1 MLLDMGIAGIGAIF
15 GAILRY
21 VITNYGKKHWAKN
34 FPWATILINL
44 SGALILGF
52 IFALSLKINYYMLI
66 GTGMMGG
73 YTTFS
78 TLNVELLKE
87 YTHKSYKIFLLYGL
101 SSYLGG
107 LILVFLGFMLG
118 KLI

>member
-1 MLLDMGIAGIGAIF
+1 MLKVIFSAGIGAIL

-21 VITNYGKKHWAKN
+21 AITNYGKKHWSQN
-34 FPWATILINL
+34 FPWATLLINL

-52 IFALSLKINYYMLI
+52 IFALNLKDSYYTLI
-66 GTGMMGG
+66 GTGIMGG

-78 TLNVELLKE
+78 TLNVELVKE
-87 YTHKSYKIFLLYGL
+87 FEQKSKGQFFLYSC

-107 LILVFLGFMLG
+107 LILVLLGFTIG
-118 KLI
+118 KII